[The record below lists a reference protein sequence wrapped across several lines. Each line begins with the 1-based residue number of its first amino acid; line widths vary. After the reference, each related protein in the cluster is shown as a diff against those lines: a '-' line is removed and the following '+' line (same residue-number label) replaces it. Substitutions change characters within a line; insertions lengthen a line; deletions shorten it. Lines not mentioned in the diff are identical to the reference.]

1 MNLADNLLETMTQ
14 EIGITEEMFSMAA
27 KRGLED
33 QKDNKKYFE
42 QLIAFNNI
50 FGSLVGLIDG
60 KVNNNELENCKKYIL
75 KYYEST
81 YPERQLEAIDSA
93 LYSKDCY
100 EYIKYAEKHLII
112 DKIDLE
118 LLKEFSLAY
127 IKGYNL
133 SREVT
138 LKSVLSYYTKK
149 IYFFQGFFQNI
160 YYKLLQFSTYKLFVK
175 MFTEL

>member
-1 MNLADNLLETMTQ
+1 MSKK
-14 EIGITEEMFSMAA
+14 IEESY
-27 KRGLED
+27 
-33 QKDNKKYFE
+33 KKYLFNNFE
-42 QLIAFNNI
+42 KLYKCIDERNNSIDTIDTYKQELIAFNNI

-93 LYSKDCY
+93 LYSKHCY

-149 IYFFQGFFQNI
+149 IIDYST
-160 YYKLLQFSTYKLFVK
+160 KLDNLKEDEKLYQ
-175 MFTEL
+175 L

>member
-1 MNLADNLLETMTQ
+1 MSKK
-14 EIGITEEMFSMAA
+14 IEESY
-27 KRGLED
+27 
-33 QKDNKKYFE
+33 KKYLFNNFE
-42 QLIAFNNI
+42 KLYKCIDERNNSIDTIDTYKQELIAFNNI

-138 LKSVLSYYTKK
+138 L
-149 IYFFQGFFQNI
+149 G
-160 YYKLLQFSTYKLFVK
+160 
-175 MFTEL
+175 M

>member
-1 MNLADNLLETMTQ
+1 MSKK
-14 EIGITEEMFSMAA
+14 IEESY
-27 KRGLED
+27 
-33 QKDNKKYFE
+33 KKYLFNNFE
-42 QLIAFNNI
+42 KLYKCIDERNNSIDTIDTYKQELIAFNNI

-149 IYFFQGFFQNI
+149 IIDYST
-160 YYKLLQFSTYKLFVK
+160 KLDNLKEDEKLYQ
-175 MFTEL
+175 L